1 MDLHQKIRLMSR
13 LASFERDGDYNF
25 ESCIF
30 HASTPKGK
38 VPILKL
44 MQTTMCDKNC
54 VYCAFR
60 RDRDETVR
68 IALKPEEVARGFM
81 ELYKAGKVKGLFL
94 SSGIFGNPDF
104 TMERMID
111 TAKIL
116 REKYEFKGYIHLKL
130 MPGASLQSV
139 EEAVKLANRVSIN
152 LETSKEERLKG
163 IAKGKSILQDML
175 PKIEYVDRL
184 IREQKGK
191 SQISQMM
198 VGVGDEKDEEIIRVV
213 DYLNRRFRLS
223 RVYFS
228 AFFPVKGTPLE
239 NRPAENP
246 LREYRLYQ
254 IDFLIREYGFSF
266 EDLKPVLLD
275 GNLPLN
281 RDPKTAWAEVNR
293 HLFPVEINTA
303 SYSMLIRVPGIGK
316 ETAKEII
323 RRRREKRLTSIQD
336 LKGIRN
342 LSKILNYITLN
353 GRYFGQESS
362 SSPFIKQF

>member
-1 MDLHQKIRLMSR
+1 MSR

-25 ESCIF
+25 ESCVF
-30 HASTPKGK
+30 YASTPKGK

-54 VYCAFR
+54 IYCAFR
-60 RDRDETVR
+60 RDRDETIR
-68 IALKPEEVARGFM
+68 IALKPEEIAKGFM
-81 ELYKAGKVKGLFL
+81 ELYKAGKVSGLFL

-139 EEAVKLANRVSIN
+139 EEAVKVASRVSIN
-152 LETSKEERLKG
+152 LETSKEKRLKD

-175 PKIEYVDRL
+175 PKIDYVDRL
-184 IREQKGK
+184 IRGQKGK

-198 VGVGDEKDEEIIRVV
+198 VGVGDENDEEIIKAV
-213 DYLNRRFRLS
+213 DYLNKRFRLS
-223 RVYFS
+223 RIYFS
-228 AFFPVKGTPLE
+228 AFFPVKNTPLE

-246 LREYRLYQ
+246 KREHRLYQ
-254 IDFLIREYGFSF
+254 VDFLIREYGFSF
-266 EDLKPVLLD
+266 EELKTVLMD
-275 GNLPLN
+275 GNLPLDK
-281 RDPKTAWAEVNR
+281 DPKTAWAEANM

-303 SYSMLIRVPGIGK
+303 DYEMLIKVPGIGK
-316 ETAKEII
+316 ETAKEIL
-323 RRRREKRLTSIQD
+323 RRRREKNLSSIQD

-342 LSKILNYITLN
+342 LNKILNYVVIN
-353 GRYFGQESS
+353 GRYFWQNSS
-362 SSPFIKQF
+362 SFPSITQL